1 MFKSEFGNRAVRRVD
16 AIMGFVDEMY
26 SEKDTLKTE
35 FDVSI
40 VAIEHAQGKNWGL
53 DYWGSNF
60 APWTRDREPPQEPTK
75 PEYDLSK
82 IANDSPH
89 DANIYVFLTGS
100 DSKDGLGRAKIGSV
114 CDTSRDKRLNINQYS
129 SGVSWP
135 FKGGDAY
142 TAEV

>member
-1 MFKSEFGNRAVRRVD
+1 MS
-16 AIMGFVDEMY
+16 FVDEMY

-53 DYWGSNF
+53 ENWYYNF
-60 APWTRDREPPQEPTK
+60 APWTRTEHGREPKK

-82 IANDSPH
+82 IATDSPH

-100 DSKDGLGRAKIGSV
+100 DSEDGLGLAELDSV
-114 CDTSRDKRLNINQYS
+114 CDTSRDRRLNINKYS
-129 SGVSWP
+129 TGD

-142 TAEV
+142 TAMV